1 LWQGTRLL
9 SGVEIAEAHPEEV
22 TATEREFLHAGG
34 DLADAAT
41 RDAERRAAVTQWQN
55 RRLRWL
61 LGGIVVALIIAV
73 TVGVVALNAQ
83 HRAEA
88 ATNSAQAR
96 RLAAQS
102 LTEQHPDLALLSAVE
117 AVRSEAGPETY
128 GALLTLLARAPQML
142 RQVHTQ
148 DRFLRTA
155 GSPDGSVVYLAENVP
170 VVRAINADTGTT
182 LWQAQLSGQPGRL
195 APEPHGRGLLTV
207 VLGFGSPACSSA
219 TAPPGRWTAPS
230 VGQRLS
236 PVART
241 CCRSGPAAWSASPM
255 PPTPCSPIRPPARC
269 NPFPFPVRC
278 RRSPA
283 PVHSRW

>member
-1 LWQGTRLL
+1 MRRPGRPS
-9 SGVEIAEAHPEEV
+9 SGPPS
-22 TATEREFLHAGG
+22 
-34 DLADAAT
+34 
-41 RDAERRAAVTQWQN
+41 TQRQN

-142 RQVHTQ
+142 RQVHTP
-148 DRFLRTA
+148 DRFLRA
-155 GSPDGSVVYLAENVP
+155 AVSPDGSVVYLAENAP
-170 VVRAINADTGTT
+170 VVRAVNADTGAP

-207 VLGFGSPACSSA
+207 ALGSGRPEVVLLDAADGRVVWSAHRTRHPRHPAR
-219 TAPPGRWTAPS
+219 PPGRRWAGCPTA
-230 VGQRLS
+230 G
-236 PVART
+236 
-241 CCRSGPAAWSASPM
+241 
-255 PPTPCSPIRPPARC
+255 I
-269 NPFPFPVRC
+269 
-278 RRSPA
+278 
-283 PVHSRW
+283 